1 MFEFCAIVGYD
12 IDKKPNLDLL
22 LKNEYEPEI
31 LEIYPGHLK
40 KSAMI
45 SHSVSQC
52 FSQGQPSL
60 YSHDNK
66 LIYPT
71 KLNSKDVGIQ
81 SSIHQFQVQLDDQ
94 IYKFCYV
101 LSFYEQAYIQN
112 IETLA
117 GKRTK
122 IITWSPQIDL
132 SALINSKQVTAIKS
146 TLLSN
151 NATICIYVQKSIVI
165 VSNQNETGCEATL
178 INFIN
183 QQMSKDSNRSNYLN
197 KQYIQTVS
205 NSQQNIKLLN
215 ELLTINQELFQNIR
229 RLPNFQLASL
239 IDFLNIQHQAQKQLV
254 ISNSDFNENANI
266 QNIPIMDFISHESTQ
281 DGHCNKISQELFHLQ
296 EMPKDVFYN
305 PPDKIKLF
313 RERVRKSNK
322 KAKKPLIPIQPQ
334 YSMVKQN
341 QQLLKAKPVVRP
353 QEFSFHETTTSNV
366 KPHRN
371 QIFNSL
377 NFPQT
382 KTLLKL

>member
-1 MFEFCAIVGYD
+1 MFELCAIVGYD
-12 IDKKPNLDLL
+12 IDKKPNLDMLL
-22 LKNEYEPEI
+22 RNEYEPEI
-31 LEIYPGHLK
+31 LEIYPSHLK
-40 KSAMI
+40 KSPLI
-45 SHSVSQC
+45 THSISQC

-66 LIYPT
+66 LIHPT
-71 KLNSKDVGIQ
+71 KLNSKDLGIQ
-81 SSIHQFQVQLDDQ
+81 SKIHQFSVQLDDST
-94 IYKFCYV
+94 YKYCHV

-122 IITWSPQIDL
+122 IITWSPQIDIQ
-132 SALINSKQVTAIKS
+132 ALINSKQVTAIKS

-151 NATICIYVQKSIVI
+151 NANICIYVQKSIVV

-178 INFIN
+178 VNFIN
-183 QQMSKDSNRSNYLN
+183 QQLSKDSNRSHYLN
-197 KQYIQTVS
+197 KQYIQTIS
-205 NSQQNIKLLN
+205 NSQQNIKVLN
-215 ELLTINQELFQNIR
+215 ELLAINQEMFQNLQ
-229 RLPNFQLASL
+229 RLPSIELSNL
-239 IDFLNIQHQAQKQLV
+239 IEFFNIQHQAQKQLV
-254 ISNSDFNENANI
+254 ISNLDFDENVKI
-266 QNIPIMDFISHESTQ
+266 QHIPQMNFISHESTQ
-281 DGHCNKISQELFHLQ
+281 EGHCNKISQELFHLQ
-296 EMPKDVFYN
+296 DMPKDIFYN

-334 YSMVKQN
+334 SHMPKQN
-341 QQLLKAKPVVRP
+341 QLLKAKPIMRP
-353 QEFSFHETTTSNV
+353 QEFSFHETSN
-366 KPHRN
+366 KKSHRN